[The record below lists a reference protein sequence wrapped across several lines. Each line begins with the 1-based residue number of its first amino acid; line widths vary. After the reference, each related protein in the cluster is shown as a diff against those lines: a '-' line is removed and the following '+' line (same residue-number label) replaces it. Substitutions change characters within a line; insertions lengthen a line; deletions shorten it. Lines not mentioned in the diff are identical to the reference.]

1 MSDNTTL
8 GHAIFTD
15 LEKNEYLNEIYNSI
29 LYNYAIRLLGLADN
43 QAEAINLDD
52 ALRFTDILSKS
63 YGVPNSEMH
72 HLWAQEIVALLNE
85 LYPDDET
92 VRYYVGSVLSTIGN
106 FRGVT
111 LRAEGYRSDDVLE
124 QMATEIRK
132 EYLKI
137 PASPENYFFSA
148 QKEIY
153 DSFDASYFSYSAP
166 TSLGKS
172 YVMRMFIKE
181 QIENNATNALC
192 NYAIIVPSKA
202 LINEVTSSISYDLKS
217 MLSEKDYRI
226 VTSAGAMALE
236 EPHNY
241 IFIMTP
247 ERLLYLLIIMRDI
260 PIEYLFIDE
269 AHKISKKDGRSA
281 FYYKVVDMLSQRA
294 HRPHIIFASPNI
306 PNPEVYLQLIPGV
319 VVASDNRLATMY
331 APVNQ
336 EKFMI
341 DLRKHE
347 FHVYNEMSQDLRKL
361 GSFDE
366 QKGLL
371 DFIRELGADKRTIVY
386 CDSKDKVVNW
396 AIDYARDLPEL
407 HDEELETLAEDIRQ
421 DVHGAYYLAQI
432 ITKGVAY
439 HMGFLPAPIRIR
451 IEEIYKRKDGSIK
464 TLFSTSTLLEGV
476 NLPADNLFIT
486 SDKNGGVMSAIEF
499 RNLIGRVGRI
509 EFNLYGNV
517 FLICIPRKANVNR
530 YLDLLRENIAPQQL
544 SVVSALSQEQKEKIV
559 ASLRTGNAE
568 MLFEPKQDPNEYSL
582 MRRISSILLRDV
594 MSSRNSRV
602 LQEFAPLIANGV
614 GAEIKEAFLRKE
626 SQPDDNISMT
636 HDQIENLASHIR
648 AGLHYPSITIG
659 CMAKYEDIVA
669 FLNELCDI
677 FKWEKYES
685 GTLGYA
691 KVTDTG
697 IVHSKLRWYA
707 FILNKWISG
716 ISLKQMIAET
726 IENNLK
732 PDSNAKVR
740 LNNAWVPFENTPE
753 HINALISSML
763 ETVDDVILFRLS
775 NYFLKFSEVFKSV
788 YPDRA
793 FMDWYEFVEYGA
805 TDPLAIWLQRNG
817 FTREAATYIR
827 TNHTKYVIQTPD
839 SMFLS
844 DALLNCEN
852 RSIQREAKQVYYNN
866 HELFLPDFLM

>member
-1 MSDNTTL
+1 MSENATL

-15 LEKNEYLNEIYNSI
+15 LEKNEYLNEIYNSV
-29 LYNYAIRLLGLADN
+29 LYNYAIKLFELDGN
-43 QAEAINLDD
+43 EAEAFNLDD
-52 ALRFTDILSKS
+52 ALRFADILSKS

-72 HLWAQEIVALLNE
+72 HLWAQEIIALLNE

-92 VRYYVGSVLSTIGN
+92 VRYYVGSVLSTVCN

-124 QMATEIRK
+124 QITTEIRK
-132 EYLKI
+132 EYLRI
-137 PASPENYFFSA
+137 PASPDKYFFSA

-153 DSFDASYFSYSAP
+153 DRFDASYFSYSAP

-181 QIENNATNALC
+181 QIENNEADALC

-202 LINEVTSSISYDLKS
+202 LINEVTSSISEDLKNT
-217 MLSEKDYRI
+217 LSDKDYRI

-241 IFIMTP
+241 IFVMTP

-281 FYYKVVDMLSQRA
+281 FYYKVVDMLSQRV
-294 HRPHIIFASPNI
+294 HRPHIVFASPNI

-319 VVASDNRLATMY
+319 VDASDNRLATMY

-347 FHVYNEMSQDLRKL
+347 FHVYNEISQDLRKL

-371 DFIRELGADKRTIVY
+371 DFIRELGVEKRTIVY
-386 CDSKDKVVNW
+386 CDSKDKVVRW
-396 AIDYARDLPEL
+396 AMDYAYNLPEL
-407 HDEELETLAEDIRQ
+407 HDKELEDLAEDIRQ
-421 DVHGAYYLAQI
+421 EVHSSYYLAQI

-451 IEEIYKRKDGSIK
+451 IEEIYKRKDGNIK

-486 SDKNGGVMSAIEF
+486 SNKNGGVMSAIEF

-517 FLICIPRKANVNR
+517 FLVCIPKKTNVNR

-559 ASLRTGNAE
+559 SSLRAGNAE
-568 MLFEPKQDPNEYSL
+568 LLLEPKQDPNEYSL

-594 MSSRNSRV
+594 MSGRNSRV
-602 LQEFAPLIANGV
+602 FQEFAHLLTDGV
-614 GAEIKEAFLRKE
+614 GAEIKDAFLRKE

-636 HDQIENLASHIR
+636 HDQIETLASHIR
-648 AGLHYPSITIG
+648 AGLHYPHITIG
-659 CMAKYEDIVA
+659 CMAKYEDIVT
-669 FLNELCDI
+669 FLNELCEV

-685 GTLGYA
+685 GTLGYT
-691 KVTDTG
+691 KMTDTG

-716 ISLKQMIAET
+716 VSLKQMIAET

-732 PDSNAKVR
+732 PSSNAKVR

-775 NYFLKFSEVFKSV
+775 NYFLKFSEVYKSV

-817 FTREAATYIR
+817 FTREAAIYIR
-827 TNHTKYVIQTPD
+827 SNRVKYVMQTPD
-839 SMFLS
+839 NMFLS
-844 DALLNCEN
+844 EALLECDNQ
-852 RSIQREAKQVYYNN
+852 SIRREAKQVHYNN
-866 HELFLPDFLM
+866 HELFLPDFLR